1 MMTAVLDSPLHPE
14 YGGVTVPLPI
24 PREEYDH
31 TMELLENL
39 GIGDTLRQDCRIIE
53 LNSKYSV
60 LESLAGSEVNVD
72 ELDYLAKRLE
82 SFCASEDEQF
92 QAMGHKLGLTD
103 IKDFINLTF
112 CCQEST
118 VISDFSKLEQAGKYH
133 AMNLNGGTLP
143 DRKSVV

>member
-53 LNSKYSV
+53 LN
-60 LESLAGSEVNVD
+60 E
-72 ELDYLAKRLE
+72 
-82 SFCASEDEQF
+82 
-92 QAMGHKLGLTD
+92 GL
-103 IKDFINLTF
+103 LP
-112 CCQEST
+112 
-118 VISDFSKLEQAGKYH
+118 IS
-133 AMNLNGGTLP
+133 
-143 DRKSVV
+143 RV

>member
-60 LESLAGSEVNVD
+60 LESLAGSEVN
-72 ELDYLAKRLE
+72 RGWR
-82 SFCASEDEQF
+82 ASERERTSSFRLWDTSW
-92 QAMGHKLGLTD
+92 ASR
-103 IKDFINLTF
+103 I
-112 CCQEST
+112 
-118 VISDFSKLEQAGKYH
+118 
-133 AMNLNGGTLP
+133 
-143 DRKSVV
+143 